1 MRRRLLSIAEVSMS
15 LEEKAFDAVQAINT
29 QTLDIIATFSNSL
42 ADLSFWIG
50 LISVVLFAKNRF
62 AISLPEPDNLSPPIA
77 ARSFTTAF
85 RYQIAAF
92 SYVFL
97 FVAAYFTLIL
107 VGCVP
112 TLQQVLVQWIGSL
125 NIDNKTVGTPAW
137 AALAATTLLPSA
149 PGFESIDKKIRQVF
163 QDFASIPQKAELIG
177 REIVRAIAQGNPV
190 SIEQDSPIEDVKL
203 AIQAH
208 RQQFKKLDALSF
220 NLKKIGG
227 PPNVQRA
234 YEKFFE
240 VADKLLE
247 TIRGD
252 FKFDQSEMQSDETV
266 RQLEARLSSGM
277 RRMAK
282 LLACALLQSESSE
295 LAISTRLSRSNIAIR
310 PISFNFTAKHLVLM
324 FVTIAAVTMVGCYL
338 SLLAF
343 AFTRD
348 NPAALLN
355 EHRSMFLTWPFIT
368 WPFATVIV
376 YLLPIVLS
384 AGAVMYKL
392 DRRSWDQAQDF
403 TDRFASGVMVFVGS
417 AGLAFLAVLAY
428 SVAMASIN
436 GKIYGTSIEVAVLPL
451 VPWSL
456 PAATVAT
463 LFLFNSTRKWG
474 LGKWSGMVI
483 DAATHGVG
491 AALASE
497 CAFLLGGMLG
507 DKFELIKEPGL
518 MQFLAPISAG
528 VVGASIGAVLCANTR
543 QHVCKVTAAHATAPQ
558 FAPAGALPQPA

>member
-1 MRRRLLSIAEVSMS
+1 MLSDGPTIDTAT
-15 LEEKAFDAVQAINT
+15 K
-29 QTLDIIATFSNSL
+29 IIQTFSNSL
-42 ADLSFWIG
+42 TDLSFWIG
-50 LISVVLFAKNRF
+50 LLSVVLFAKNRF

-92 SYVFL
+92 TYVFM

-107 VGCVP
+107 IGCVP
-112 TLQQVLVQWIGSL
+112 WLQEILKQWIGSL
-125 NIDNKTVGTPAW
+125 GIEGQTIGTPAW

-149 PGFESIDKKIRQVF
+149 PGFESIDKKIREVF

-177 REIVRAIAQGNPV
+177 RELIRAIAQGNMV
-190 SIEQDSPIEDVKL
+190 SIEQDSPIEQVTL

-208 RQQFKKLDALSF
+208 RQQYRKLDALSF
-220 NLKKIGG
+220 NLKGVSG

-234 YEKFFE
+234 YEKFFA
-240 VADKLLE
+240 VADKLLDK
-247 TIRGD
+247 IRGD
-252 FKFDQSEMQSDETV
+252 FKFDQTEIQSDDTV
-266 RQLEARLSSGM
+266 RQLEARLSSGV

-295 LAISTRLSRSNIAIR
+295 LAIGTRLSRSNITMR
-310 PISFNFTAKHLVLM
+310 PISFNFTAKHLILM
-324 FVTIAAVTMVGCYL
+324 FVTIAAVTMLGCYL

-343 AFTRD
+343 AFTRED
-348 NPAALLN
+348 PSALL
-355 EHRSMFLTWPFIT
+355 EKHGLMFLTWPYLT

-384 AGAVMYKL
+384 AGAVMYRL

-403 TDRFASGVMVFVGS
+403 TDRFTSGVMVFIGS
-417 AGLAFLAVLAY
+417 AGLAFLAILAY
-428 SVAMASIN
+428 VVALATIN
-436 GKIYGTSIEVAVLPL
+436 AKIYGTSVEIAVLPL
-451 VPWSL
+451 LPWSL

-463 LFLFNSTRKWG
+463 LFLFNSTRNWG
-474 LGKWSGMVI
+474 LGKWSGMAI
-483 DAATHGVG
+483 DTAMHGAG

-497 CAFLLGGMLG
+497 CAFLLGTLLG
-507 DKFELIKEPGL
+507 DKFELMPEPGM

-558 FAPAGALPQPA
+558 IAAAGALPQPA